1 MTETMTLGE
10 LSTLLNRL
18 LEGERAGARLVAA
31 WMAEAS
37 PGSLLYQRLRDVQ
50 GDEARNCSI
59 LIHHLLDAGA
69 VPSVHTGEFFEK
81 GIALRDWEERLAFL
95 NRGQAWVARTIE
107 RALPHIG
114 DGGVRDGL
122 DIVRESHLLNI
133 GVCRGILVDLGYQ
146 RFAAR

>member
-1 MTETMTLGE
+1 MTETMALGE
-10 LSTLLNRL
+10 LSALLNRL

-37 PGSLLYQRLRDVQ
+37 PESLLYQRLRDVQ

-95 NRGQAWVARTIE
+95 NRGQAWVARKIAA
-107 RALPHIG
+107 ALPRLG
-114 DGGVRDGL
+114 PSSARDAL
-122 DIVRESHLLNI
+122 QEMHDSHLANI
-133 GVCRGILVDLGYQ
+133 
-146 RFAAR
+146 ARCESLIAPA